1 MWNRVRFGDKQ
12 CTKAEQWLEEIAV
25 THSDTPTT
33 AEGLL
38 ISLGAAEQEHVRL
51 CGDCQGAVRDFVESR
66 ILMNAVRPARSDD
79 HPFFAKRVM
88 AAITSREGELE
99 RASRAWAVVP
109 RLAARFAGVAT
120 VLLLIGGAWVYE
132 GPLHDRP
139 SGERTQTVQPAA
151 ESGSQLFED
160 NAAVPANRDEVLVS
174 LLERGQ

>member
-1 MWNRVRFGDKQ
+1 MWNRIRFGGRR
-12 CTKAEQWLEEIAV
+12 CTKAEQWLEETAV
-25 THSDTPTT
+25 THLETPTAQDLLT
-33 AEGLL
+33 TLGVAER
-38 ISLGAAEQEHVRL
+38 EHIRR
-51 CGDCQGAVRDFVESR
+51 CSACQGALRDFIESR
-66 ILMNAVRPARSDD
+66 LLVNAVRPARPAN

-88 AAITSREGELE
+88 AAIASREGELE

-132 GPLHDRP
+132 GPLRNPPAGDSAP
-139 SGERTQTVQPAA
+139 TLQPAV

-160 NAAVPANRDEVLVS
+160 NAAVPASRDEVLVS

>member
-1 MWNRVRFGDKQ
+1 MQNGIRFGRKH
-12 CTKAEQWLEEIAV
+12 CTKTEQWLEGIAIAQGEI
-25 THSDTPTT
+25 PT
-33 AEGLL
+33 AESLL
-38 ISLGAAEQEHVRL
+38 ASLGAAEQEHIHL
-51 CGDCQGAVRDFVESR
+51 CGVCQNAVRDFLESR
-66 ILMNAVRPARSDD
+66 ILLNAVRPGRLED

-88 AAITSREGELE
+88 AAIASREGELE

-132 GPLHDRP
+132 GPLHNRP
-139 SGERTQTVQPAA
+139 SGEPAPAVQPAA